1 MTKAQIEAAVNECTT
16 GDDEG
21 DEQMMV
27 QIIQAFDFPRFFFS
41 PERKKFVTAEE
52 LKLPPSTLFDVPEQ
66 KSQLFCYRYDVIRQ
80 RLLRHKLFT
89 SVGAYGSGE
98 AKMKLHDV
106 EFLLT
111 LKTTLPD
118 VIALGMVVQLK
129 DSKYFLE
136 DPSGV
141 VPIDLSTCRYQS
153 GIFTES
159 CIVLIEGTFVEGVL
173 RVKAIGHPPI
183 ETAENSRLQFGNI
196 NFFGGSQKTCA
207 KSSEKLKHLEAQN
220 PNAMLVF
227 CSDVWL
233 DKMETIEMLNKMFLG
248 FQDSPPVAFVFCGN
262 FLSTSY
268 GKQSFQKLTEAFKR
282 FAQLLQDFKPLL
294 KSSRLVLV
302 PGPSDLCSSV
312 IYPKS
317 AFPGI
322 LRKHFVNIPNVIFS
336 TNPTRIVYCT
346 QEIVI
351 MREDL
356 LHRMFRTAVHIP
368 QVPVKEMP
376 AHLVKCL
383 LAQAHLSPLPLHV
396 SPVYWG
402 FDYTMRL
409 YPVPDLLVLA
419 DKFDSYKV
427 QSNGVMAINP
437 GSFSAQDRFSFK
449 VYFPQSKEVEE
460 SKISE

>member
-1 MTKAQIEAAVNECTT
+1 MF
-16 GDDEG
+16 
-21 DEQMMV
+21 
-27 QIIQAFDFPRFFFS
+27 QIIQAFEFPRFYFS
-41 PERKKFVTAEE
+41 AERKKFVSADE
-52 LKLPPSTLFDVPEQ
+52 LKLAPPTLFDAPEE
-66 KSQLFCYRYDVIRQ
+66 KSQLFCYRYDVIKQ

-89 SVGAYGSGE
+89 TVGAYGSGE
-98 AKMKLHDV
+98 AKMKLHTV
-106 EFLLT
+106 EYLLT
-111 LKTTLPD
+111 LKSTLSD
-118 VIALGMVVQLK
+118 AIALGMVVQLK
-129 DSKYFLE
+129 DGKYFLE
-136 DPSGV
+136 DPTGV
-141 VPIDLSTCRYQS
+141 VPIDLSSCRYQS

-196 NFFGGSQKTCA
+196 NFFGGSQKICA
-207 KSSEKLKHLEAQN
+207 KSSAKLKHLEEQN
-220 PNAMLVF
+220 PNAMFVF
-227 CSDVWL
+227 CSDIWL
-233 DKMETIEMLNKMFLG
+233 DKSETIEKLRLMFVG
-248 FQDSPPVAFVFCGN
+248 FEDCAPVAFVFCGN

-268 GKQSFQKLTEAFKR
+268 GKQSFQKLTEAFKK
-282 FAQLLQDFKPLL
+282 FANLLNDFKPLL
-294 KSSRLVLV
+294 KASKLILI

-322 LRKHFVNIPNVIFS
+322 LRKHFASIPNVIFS
-336 TNPTRIVYCT
+336 TNPTRIQYCT
-346 QEIVI
+346 QEIVV

-368 QVPVKEMP
+368 QVAVKEMP
-376 AHLVKCL
+376 SHLVKCL

-419 DKFDSYKV
+419 DKFESYNLK
-427 QSNGVMAINP
+427 SNGVIAINP
-437 GSFSAQDRFSFK
+437 GSFSAHEKFAFK
-449 VYFPQSKEVEE
+449 VYIPSTKDVEE
-460 SKISE
+460 SRIAD